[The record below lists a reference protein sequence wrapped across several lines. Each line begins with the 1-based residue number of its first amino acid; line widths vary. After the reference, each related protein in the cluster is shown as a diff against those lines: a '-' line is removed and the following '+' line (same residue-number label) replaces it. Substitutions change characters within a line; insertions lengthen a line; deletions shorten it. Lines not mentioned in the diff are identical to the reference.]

1 MPLQDRIKYPLMAL
15 AGLGLLVGL
24 WAGLKRLGWDLPA
37 LHADFSAA
45 HGPLMV
51 SGFLGTLIGL
61 ERAIALKWGWAYGAP
76 LFGALSVL
84 ALLFNLPPPAVQ
96 LPASASSLFLSAIFI
111 LLYRRHPANFLA
123 TMGTAALLWLI
134 GNLLSLAG
142 LPVNEV
148 VPWWIGF
155 LVLTIAGERLELSRL
170 LRLSRWDSLKFTL
183 SCGLFCA
190 GLAISLLDLS
200 VGVWLGGAG
209 LIALSFWLLRYDI
222 AWRNVRQQG
231 LPRFMGASLL
241 TGYAWLA
248 VGGALW
254 MGFADDFVAG
264 QRYDAMLHA
273 IFLGFAFSMIFAHA
287 PIIFPSITGMSM
299 PFQPAFYGHLI
310 LLHLSLL
317 LRVGGDLSGSE
328 ATQQWGGLLNAA
340 AILLFLVNNIRAVKR
355 GHAGLGR

>member
-1 MPLQDRIKYPLMAL
+1 MPLQDRVKFPLMGL
-15 AGLGLLVGL
+15 AGVGLLVGL
-24 WAGLKRLGWDLPA
+24 WAGLKRLGWELPT

-61 ERAIALKWGWAYGAP
+61 ERAVALKWGWAFGAP

-84 ALLFNLPPPAVQ
+84 ALLFNLPAPAA
-96 LPASASSLFLSAIFI
+96 LAASAGGLFLTAVFV
-111 LLYRRHPANFLA
+111 LLYRQHPANFLA
-123 TMGTAALLWLI
+123 TMGTGAFLWLI
-134 GNLLSLAG
+134 GNFLWLAA
-142 LPVNEV
+142 LPINEV

-170 LRLSRWDSLKFTL
+170 LRLSRCDSVKFTL
-183 SCGLFCA
+183 ACGLFCA
-190 GLAISLLDLS
+190 GLAVSLLDLS
-200 VGVWLGGAG
+200 AGVWLGGAG
-209 LIALSFWLLRYDI
+209 LVALSFWLLRYDI
-222 AWRNVRQQG
+222 AWRNIRQQG

-248 VGGALW
+248 VAGAFW
-254 MGFADDFVAG
+254 MGFAGDFVAG
-264 QRYDAMLHA
+264 PRYDAMLHA

-299 PFQPAFYGHLI
+299 PFQPAFYAHLL

-328 ATQQWGGLLNAA
+328 PAQQWGGLLNGA
-340 AILLFLVNNIRAVKR
+340 AILIFLANNVRAVRK
-355 GHAGLGR
+355 G